1 MVKIFDLD
9 DNSNHL
15 KRGKEIYCLAN
26 PHKKEITGLEV
37 TQDSKYAVST
47 STDGT
52 LKIYELEENTL
63 LLEKDF
69 CYEDSKKNPE
79 NSFASYPK
87 SKSPI
92 LIPKPNS
99 KRSSFTNR
107 NSQFSNLV
115 IQADKYKF
123 PVSSLSVSEDYKYI
137 AVGFSNGD
145 INILSFMELNIIY
158 TIKNAHQSEVYS
170 IKFYKQIY
178 SEARMEL
185 YQRENEFFIFSLS
198 KKGFKVFEITLK
210 DPSEVSEGDD
220 SLQHSQE
227 I

>member
-15 KRGKEIYCLAN
+15 KRGKEIYCLSN

-69 CYEDSKKNPE
+69 SYEDTKKNPDKHSA
-79 NSFASYPK
+79 NY
-87 SKSPI
+87 
-92 LIPKPNS
+92 LNPKPPSLTTKPS
-99 KRSSFTNR
+99 KKPSSFQK

-115 IQADKYKF
+115 IHTEKYKF

-170 IKFYKQIY
+170 IEFYRQIY

-185 YQRENEFFIFSLS
+185 YQRDNEFFIFSLS
-198 KKGFKVFEITLK
+198 KKGFKVFEIRLK
-210 DPSEVSEGDD
+210 DPSEVSEGCG
-220 SLQHSQE
+220 SLGDSQE